1 MLTALAQRDGTD
13 MLAAASVA
21 AAAAFVGTRYGPN
34 LCQKMGDALNVTI
47 RAIALGQ
54 VDALPESKTF
64 VDPKTQELADEVRSF
79 TGMIHEL
86 ECYAEHSALSQDELA
101 NKMKLVQERSDLV
114 DIVVQAVIKKV
125 ETNTDLINEM
135 GHRFEQFNTQ
145 LDEIEATVAKMKTDI
160 GTIKTDIV
168 TTKEGVKENKENIAA
183 AEQKTQQH
191 TIDIRKLKQQ
201 QEEGENAIR
210 ELQQQQQHRDVAQN
224 STCRT
229 VLNEKVVDFEQQQ
242 EDLRNEKNLQTVN
255 VNATFGL
262 DQVNLSKAHQQQRAA
277 MVLQHDFEKQAM
289 ELRHRQAQVN
299 LQANCSDEIAHLCF
313 GKDLKLRDFAD
324 RIDNEIAALEA
335 KKQFAIDALKS
346 SKE

>member
-1 MLTALAQRDGTD
+1 MFTAIAQRDGTD

-21 AAAAFVGTRYGPN
+21 AAATFVGTRYGPN
-34 LCQKMGDALNVTI
+34 MCQKMGDALNVTL
-47 RAIALGQ
+47 RALAHGQ

-64 VDPKTQELADEVRSF
+64 VDPKTQALAEEVRDF
-79 TGMIHEL
+79 TVMIRRL
-86 ECYAEHSALSQDELA
+86 ECDAEHSALSQGELA
-101 NKMKLVQERSDLV
+101 NKVKLVQERSDLV
-114 DIVVQAVIKKV
+114 DTLVQAVIKKV
-125 ETNTDLINEM
+125 ETNTDLINKM
-135 GHRFEQFNTQ
+135 GHQFEQFNTQ
-145 LDEIEATVAKMKTDI
+145 LDEIEATVAEMKTDIVTMKTDI
-160 GTIKTDIV
+160 G

-183 AEQKTQQH
+183 SEQKTQQH

-210 ELQQQQQHRDVAQN
+210 ELQQQQEHRDVAQN
-224 STCRT
+224 STCRI

-242 EDLRNEKNLQTVN
+242 EDLRNEKTLQTVK

-262 DQVNLSKAHQQQRAA
+262 DQVNLSKTHQQQRAA
-277 MVLQHDFEKQAM
+277 MVLQQNYEKQAM

-299 LQANCSDEIAHLCF
+299 LEANCSDEIAHLCF